1 VRPSFVLL
9 LTVSACAA
17 PFRTT
22 IELSEAE
29 LQSRLD
35 QRFPIEKSA
44 IVAKV
49 ALDHP
54 HVLLD
59 ATSDRIGIECEAH
72 AIAVLAGEHHGKVG
86 VSGRLE
92 YDRETSTVY
101 LVDPEIVR
109 AEFPDLPQEHLPMIR
124 DAASIALKT
133 NLARIPLH
141 HLDGVPERALVQ
153 SVDVKEGRVIVELGL

>member
-1 VRPSFVLL
+1 MRLAFILL
-9 LTVSACAA
+9 IAASACSA
-17 PFRTT
+17 PFRAT

-44 IVAKV
+44 VVAKV

-54 HVLLD
+54 RVVLD
-59 ATSDRIGIECEAH
+59 AASDRIGIECEAH
-72 AIAVLAGEHHGKVG
+72 AIAVFAGEHHGKVA
-86 VSGRLE
+86 VNGRLE

-109 AEFPDLPQEHLPMIR
+109 MEFPDLPQEHLPMIR

-133 NLARIPLH
+133 KLARIPLH
-141 HLDGVPERALVQ
+141 QLDGVPERALVQ